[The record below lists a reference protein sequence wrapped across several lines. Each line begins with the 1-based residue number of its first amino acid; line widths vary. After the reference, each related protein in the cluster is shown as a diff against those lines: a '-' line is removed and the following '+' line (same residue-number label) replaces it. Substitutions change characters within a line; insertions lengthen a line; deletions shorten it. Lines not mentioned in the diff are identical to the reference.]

1 LGQRCCG
8 QVVKRPIKKP
18 YTLVMQAGVLELQ
31 KEYQDYVL
39 AWRLRRLLGGKLKP
53 KDFLSLPRYAQKRL
67 KRQDLARAMV
77 TVKPLSLERLGEI
90 DDLTDELCFG
100 LWRNPRE
107 INDFLRAVWRRGGH
121 AVFEHTDEFAAQ
133 LLSETERQ
141 RLPQHGL
148 EVAEFYMACLKVGA
162 AALNPDEMGVAVER
176 VESMAAVLP
185 VFIDELA

>member
-1 LGQRCCG
+1 
-8 QVVKRPIKKP
+8 
-18 YTLVMQAGVLELQ
+18 MQAGVLELQ

-39 AWRLRRLLGGKLKP
+39 AWRVRRLLGGKLKP

-67 KRQDLARAMV
+67 KRQELARELV
-77 TVKPLSLERLGEI
+77 TIKPMSFERLNAV

-121 AVFEHTDEFAAQ
+121 PIFEHANEFASQ
-133 LLSETERQ
+133 VLTDSERQ
-141 RLPQHGL
+141 RLTGRGL
-148 EVAEFYMACLKVGA
+148 EVAEFYMACLRVGA

-176 VESMAAVLP
+176 VERMAAVLP
-185 VFIDELA
+185 IFIDDLA

>member
-1 LGQRCCG
+1 
-8 QVVKRPIKKP
+8 
-18 YTLVMQAGVLELQ
+18 MQAGVLELQ

-67 KRQDLARAMV
+67 KRQELARDLV
-77 TVKPLSLERLGEI
+77 TIKPLSFERLNAV

-107 INDFLRAVWRRGGH
+107 INDFLRAVWRVGGH
-121 AVFEHTDEFAAQ
+121 VIFEHPDEFAKR
-133 LLSETERQ
+133 LLSDTERQ
-141 RLPQHGL
+141 RLPQGGL
-148 EVAEFYMACLKVGA
+148 EVAEFYMACLRVGA

-176 VESMAAVLP
+176 VERMAAVLP
-185 VFIDELA
+185 VFIDELV